1 MGTDL
6 RWLTLI
12 CLAARG
18 RADRDRVLA
27 ERERDN
33 TISGHERA
41 VAALAVIPDAAEKE
55 AAWQHAVFDD
65 MPNETQRSIAYVFDV
80 SGQRDELTP
89 YLEKYLAAA
98 DTIWEDKGT
107 QIASTML
114 EYMFPR
120 TITGPEALQRVDDW
134 LASSTANPAAKRYVR
149 EARDDILRA
158 LRAQAA
164 DA

>member
-1 MGTDL
+1 
-6 RWLTLI
+6 
-12 CLAARG
+12 
-18 RADRDRVLA
+18 
-27 ERERDN
+27 
-33 TISGHERA
+33 
-41 VAALAVIPDAAEKE
+41 
-55 AAWQHAVFDD
+55 

-80 SGQRDELTP
+80 SGQRDQLAP

-120 TITGPEALQRVDDW
+120 SLTGPETLARVEEW
-134 LASSTANPAAKRYVR
+134 LESSTANPAAKRYVR

-158 LRAQAA
+158 LKAQAA
-164 DA
+164 DS